1 MHTFSW
7 GVLATVH
14 TVHNGAQRC
23 TTVHRQKTQVDA
35 NRSATRLNNQLKN
48 ILNQCPSKLTPK
60 VLKMI
65 NFYRRKSVR
74 HAPEQSI
81 EKYIE
86 PVPLKTDT
94 KSAQNDQFL
103 QTQIGPPRA
112 WKIHRKIYWAIAI
125 QNWPQKCSKWS
136 LFHHKMKQPR
146 LNTDPKTV
154 QNGHFCITKWNN
166 HESKLIT
173 KLFKMVSFAEQ
184 LHPVRL

>member
-23 TTVHRQKTQVDA
+23 TAVHRQKTQVDA

-74 HAPEQSI
+74 HAPEKSI

-86 PVPLKTDT
+86 PLPFKTDP
-94 KSAQNDQFL
+94 KSAQNGHFFITKWSNRDSTLIPKLFRMVTFASQNE
-103 QTQIGPPRA
+103 TTTS
-112 WKIHRKIYWAIAI
+112 
-125 QNWPQKCSKWS
+125 QNWSQNCSKW
-136 LFHHKMKQPR
+136 LVL
-146 LNTDPKTV
+146 LN
-154 QNGHFCITKWNN
+154 NYILYGCSC
-166 HESKLIT
+166 EY
-173 KLFKMVSFAEQ
+173 
-184 LHPVRL
+184 LHCNML